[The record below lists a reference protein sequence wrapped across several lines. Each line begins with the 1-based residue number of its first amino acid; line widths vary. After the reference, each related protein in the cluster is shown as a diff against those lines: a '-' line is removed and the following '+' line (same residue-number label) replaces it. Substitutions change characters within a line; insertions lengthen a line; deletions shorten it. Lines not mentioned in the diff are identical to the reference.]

1 MVEKELEE
9 FVSLEKFD
17 TFLKVLSFYLTE
29 RYEHGDCSQGF
40 FFLNLRYL
48 YTEHTFQKK
57 EGIEEL
63 RNYCRMQQLQFLC
76 ARLFVRRLAQIEKRK
91 IFKKL

>member
-40 FFLNLRYL
+40 FFFELKISL
-48 YTEHTFQKK
+48 Y
-57 EGIEEL
+57 
-63 RNYCRMQQLQFLC
+63 
-76 ARLFVRRLAQIEKRK
+76 
-91 IFKKL
+91 